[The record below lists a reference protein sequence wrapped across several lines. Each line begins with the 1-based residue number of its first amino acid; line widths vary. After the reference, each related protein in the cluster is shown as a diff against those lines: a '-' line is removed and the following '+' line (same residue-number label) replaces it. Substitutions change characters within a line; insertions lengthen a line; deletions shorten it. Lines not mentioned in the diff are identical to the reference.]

1 VNGLHFA
8 EPGWVHALWAVFA
21 VVALLAALER
31 RGTGALERLV
41 SPALQQRLVQRP
53 SPWRRWL
60 RIGLLGLAG
69 VALVLSLMRP
79 QLGLRHVATPRVG
92 AEIMIALDVSRSML
106 AEDVAPNRLERA
118 KAEIADLLPYL
129 DGDAVGLIAFAGR
142 AAVLSPLT
150 PDQGFLRLVLEGA
163 GPNSAQRGGTRL
175 EEPIRM
181 ALEGFGP
188 PRGASRA
195 LLLITD
201 GEDHD
206 SFPRDAAAAAAE
218 LGVRIIAIGF
228 GDEAGSE
235 VYVTDPR
242 SGARSLLRDADG
254 RPVVSRLDGELLREI
269 ALATGGAYVP
279 AGTGVLD
286 LESIYDEHIARLTRG
301 ELDPRGRTVRDEA
314 YPWFVLA
321 GLVLLVSSVA
331 VAGRPAGR
339 AAILSLAAALAAP
352 APPAHAQDADGV
364 AEAPAPLVASPPA
377 TDEGP
382 PAAATPGEVA
392 PETPR
397 ERYNRGVEALQSG
410 ELDDAERDLARARR
424 EAGDD
429 AELRFRATYDLG
441 FLEIRRAGRLEGE
454 DPRAALESLHR
465 AADWYRDAVAQRP
478 DHEDARANLEVAL
491 RRALLLADR
500 LAREEEGGIAERL
513 DGLVERQR
521 ALAADAARL
530 HERAAA
536 EPGPLVG
543 DRLRAEFRGTA
554 TLQRTLLSE
563 ADQLAA
569 LAGDEYDA
577 LEARPEEE
585 RSAEDTMRAAQLGGV
600 LHYLHRARER
610 MGQARRQLRLRQ
622 SERAYRRAS
631 AALSSLKRA
640 RDQLRDPIELLDALL
655 GDAAPL
661 ALQTGLLAAAGR
673 EVPGGDTAFEPPPWL
688 TAASLE
694 EEQRAV
700 AERTGELEQ
709 RLRAGLEGAR
719 QAEAPDD
726 DALLEAVREAE
737 PFVRA
742 GGRHFLAA
750 VDALAAAAPDEALP
764 SQREGIAALAEAR
777 ERFLDVRG
785 LIEAAYA
792 DERRIA
798 SVLGAADAETR
809 AARDEAI
816 ESLRTAQARNIER
829 GERLAAR
836 LRDEARRA
844 DAPAAGG
851 VGEAPDPERAL
862 QERQRFE
869 VAAQLLDLVLGSM
882 RDAADALGREGAPA
896 RTARWS
902 DALDASTD
910 ALSGLEDLR
919 RLFLSIVEQLRD
931 VAQRQLDLA
940 DATRDALALSAA
952 PGRDAAAEAAPLVP
966 RQRDL
971 AERGLEIANALDR
984 QSQEAG
990 GVVSNDAESGDAA
1003 ERLRRAAEHVVVA
1016 EGAMRE
1022 ALGRLGSTPPAFAT
1036 AREAQDEALRELG
1049 EALALLTPPQ
1059 DPQGDGESAPEQQGG
1074 PDEPGAGEEES
1085 GSDAASQDPAQ
1096 LLQGVRDREAQ
1107 RQRDRA
1113 RGRRS
1118 GYETV
1123 EKDW

>member
-8 EPGWVHALWAVFA
+8 EPGWIHSLWAVLA

-41 SPALQQRLVQRP
+41 SPTLQERLVERP

-60 RIGLLGLAG
+60 RIGLLGMAG

-150 PDQGFLRLVLEGA
+150 PDFGFLRLVLEGV

-175 EEPIRM
+175 EEPIRL

-188 PRGASRA
+188 TRGASRA

-206 SFPRDAAAAAAE
+206 SFPLDAAAAAAE
-218 LGVRIIAIGF
+218 QGVRIIAIGF

-235 VYVTDPR
+235 VHVTDPH

-254 RPVVSRLDGELLREI
+254 RSVVSRLDGELLREL
-269 ALATGGAYVP
+269 ALATRGAYVP

-331 VAGRPAGR
+331 VGSRPATR
-339 AAILSLAAALAAP
+339 AATFVLAAALALAN
-352 APPAHAQDADGV
+352 PPAHAQDADTEAPVSLV
-364 AEAPAPLVASPPA
+364 AEAPAAGEDA
-377 TDEGP
+377 GP
-382 PAAATPGEVA
+382 PAAPTPQDVV

-397 ERYNRGVEALQSG
+397 ERYNRGVEALEAG
-410 ELDDAERDLARARR
+410 ELDDAERELALARR

-441 FLEIRRAGRLEGE
+441 YIEIQRAGRIEGE
-454 DPRAALESLHR
+454 DPQAALEGLHR

-478 DHEDARANLEVAL
+478 DHEDARANLEVSL

-500 LAREEEGGIAERL
+500 LARQGEGGVAERL
-513 DGLVERQR
+513 DALVERQR
-521 ALAADAARL
+521 ALATDAARL
-530 HERAAA
+530 HERAAL

-554 TLQRTLLSE
+554 TLQRTILSE

-569 LAGDEYDA
+569 VAGDEHDA
-577 LEARPEEE
+577 LEARPEGE
-585 RSAEDTMRAAQLGGV
+585 RSPEDAMRAAQLGGV

-631 AALSSLKRA
+631 AALGSLKRA
-640 RDQLRDPIELLDALL
+640 RDQLRDPTELLDALL
-655 GDAAPL
+655 RDAAPL

-673 EVPGGDTAFEPPPWL
+673 EVPGGDAAFEPPPWL
-688 TAASLE
+688 TTESLE
-694 EEQRAV
+694 EDQRAV
-700 AERTGELEQ
+700 AERTSELEQ
-709 RLRAGLEGAR
+709 RLRAGLDGAM
-719 QAEAPDD
+719 QEEATGDP
-726 DALLEAVREAE
+726 LVLEAVREAE
-737 PFVRA
+737 PFVREA
-742 GGRHFLAA
+742 GQLFFAA

-764 SQREGIAALAEAR
+764 SQREGVAALAEAR

-792 DERRIA
+792 DEQRIA
-798 SVLGAADAETR
+798 NVLEAPGADAQ
-809 AARDEAI
+809 AARIESI
-816 ESLRTAQARNIER
+816 ESLRDAQARNVER

-836 LRDEARRA
+836 LREEARRS
-844 DAPAAGG
+844 DAPDAGG
-851 VGEAPDPERAL
+851 AGQAPDPERAE

-869 VAAQLLDLVLGSM
+869 LAAQILDLAIGSM
-882 RDAADALGREGAPA
+882 RDVTDGLGDAGTPA

-902 DALDASTD
+902 DALDAATD
-910 ALSGLEDLR
+910 AISSLEALR
-919 RLFLSIVEQLRD
+919 RLFLSIVEQLQEL
-931 VAQRQLDLA
+931 AQRQLDLA

-952 PGRDAAAEAAPLVP
+952 PGSDAAAEAAPLVP
-966 RQRDL
+966 RQRDI

-990 GVVSNDAESGDAA
+990 GVVTNDAESADAA

-1016 EGAMRE
+1016 EGAMRD
-1022 ALGRLGSTPPAFAT
+1022 ALQQLESTPPTFAP
-1036 AREAQDEALRELG
+1036 AREAQDEALRELA
-1049 EALALLTPPQ
+1049 EALALLSPPQ
-1059 DPQGDGESAPEQQGG
+1059 DPGGGGDDAPREEGGEEGDDASGE
-1074 PDEPGAGEEES
+1074 GEEEA
-1085 GSDAASQDPAQ
+1085 GSDAANQDPAQ

-1113 RGRRS
+1113 R
-1118 GYETV
+1118 
-1123 EKDW
+1123 